1 MKPNRIVI
9 ILLFILL
16 ACPLSQAAQNTGK
29 TVEIT
34 SGVDK
39 EKIEI
44 GDWIKLEVLARN
56 VSTKEVIFPEESE
69 NLGEFT
75 VVGSNPLKSNR
86 PGSQVQGQAYVL
98 SIYTTGTH
106 VIPPIEIKYRQ
117 RGEEEWHSKKSP
129 QIPIEVRSVLTGD
142 DKDIKDLKRLVGLG
156 GGGLWIFLF
165 LAVVLAAAVFSWL
178 VWRRKRTRLLLE
190 EKAKPPD
197 VIAHEELDK
206 LKAMDLPGK
215 GRVKEYYVQLSDI
228 VRRYLEGRFSYR
240 APEMTTEEFLN
251 VIKRSEE
258 LTDEHKELLREFLSH
273 CDMVKF
279 AKYGPTSL
287 EMIDSYKSAERL
299 VDQTKTAE
307 EEGDEA

>member
-9 ILLFILL
+9 TLLFILL

-34 SGVDK
+34 SDVDK
-39 EKIEI
+39 ETVEI
-44 GDWIKLEVLARN
+44 GDWIKLEVRARN
-56 VSTKEVIFPEESE
+56 VSGKEVVFPEKSK

-75 VVGSNPLKSNR
+75 VIGSGPLKSNR

-106 VIPPIEIKYRQ
+106 VIPPVEVKYRQ
-117 RGEEEWHSKKSP
+117 TGEEEWHSKESP
-129 QIPIEVRSVLTGD
+129 QIPIEVKSVLTGD
-142 DKDIKDLKRLVGLG
+142 DKDIKDLKGLIGPG

-165 LAVVLAAAVFSWL
+165 LAAVLAVAVLSWL
-178 VWRRKRTRLLLE
+178 VWRKKKAFILPE

-197 VIAHEELDK
+197 VIAHEELNK

-215 GRVKEYYVQLSDI
+215 GRVKEYYIRLSDI

-251 VIKRSEE
+251 AVKRSKE
-258 LTDEHKELLREFLSH
+258 LTDEHKELLKEFLSH

-279 AKYGPTSL
+279 AKYGPTPL
-287 EMIDSYKSAERL
+287 EIIDSYKSAERL
-299 VDQTKTAE
+299 VDQTKAAGE
-307 EEGDEA
+307 EEDEV